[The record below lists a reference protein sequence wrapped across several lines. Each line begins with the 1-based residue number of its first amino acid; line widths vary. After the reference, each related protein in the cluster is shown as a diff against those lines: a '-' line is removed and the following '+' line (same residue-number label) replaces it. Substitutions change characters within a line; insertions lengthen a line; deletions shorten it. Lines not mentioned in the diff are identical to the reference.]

1 MRKIVEGGVDDSY
14 GIEVAKLAGLPKNV
28 INRAKEI
35 LSEME
40 KEKAEG
46 RKASADGQISFG
58 ALNDEE
64 VLSRLRKPIPMNFP
78 LRTQS
83 CFAGD
88 MRYAEIMRRVEKF

>member
-1 MRKIVEGGVDDSY
+1 MTTADRSY

-64 VLSRLRKPIPMNFP
+64 VLSRLRKTNPDEFSPADAKLFLQEI
-78 LRTQS
+78 
-83 CFAGD
+83 CD
-88 MRYAEIMRRVEKF
+88 MLK